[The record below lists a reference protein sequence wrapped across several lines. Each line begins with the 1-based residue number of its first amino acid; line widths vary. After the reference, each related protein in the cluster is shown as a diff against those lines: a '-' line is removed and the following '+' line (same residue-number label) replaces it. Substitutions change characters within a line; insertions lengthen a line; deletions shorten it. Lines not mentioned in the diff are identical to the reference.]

1 MFWYEPMAKLMGTTP
16 AEAAAYWLR
25 FPEFPKQMD
34 QMVLNGSKW
43 LLAHPEEKGK
53 IQVRWPR
60 VSVIG
65 TVEDAIKN
73 KILQLNEPGLA
84 LVKSLWPW
92 EGHDAPTLNMV
103 LICLEVL
110 LTKPEKQK

>member
-53 IQVRWPR
+53 IQVWWPR
-60 VSVIG
+60 VSV
-65 TVEDAIKN
+65 
-73 KILQLNEPGLA
+73 ILQLNEPGLA

-92 EGHDAPTLNMV
+92 ERHDAPTLNMV
-103 LICLEVL
+103 LICFEVL